1 MNIKFKF
8 NDKEYSAYSK
18 LVVTKSLVTQNAAEY
33 DIYIKADDRKAV
45 KSKYTKFITD
55 KSQSVSNELDS
66 DELMRAILFIAQD
79 ASDVLNFQTDEKL
92 CEEYA
97 IDKSN
102 SKNTLTEYHKNYE
115 NISGLVGDEF
125 VNQFEDCIG
134 TMWMSGE
141 GYTTE
146 S

>member
-8 NDKEYSAYSK
+8 LDKGYSAYSK
-18 LVVTKSLVTQNAAEY
+18 LVLTKSLVTQDVAEY
-33 DIYIKADDRKAV
+33 DIYIKADDKKAV

-55 KSQSVSNELDS
+55 KSQPVSNELDA

-97 IDKSN
+97 IDKSD
-102 SKNTLTEYHKNYE
+102 SKNTLKEYHKNYE
-115 NISGLVGDEF
+115 TISGLVGDEYI
-125 VNQFEDCIG
+125 NPFEDCIG

-146 S
+146 N